1 MMSKILKKRTLKIR
15 ICCFALCCLMIL
27 GAFPRPTAA
36 HNKVVHEGMTV
47 RALLLMMNVARSSSI
62 KLSINDG
69 FGDPPEG
76 VSAAEWQSFQ
86 DDITK
91 SFIELKKMAG
101 VTLTSNSPLEG
112 TEVLAKKLSF
122 AASEPDYHI
131 DDVHLFTKLSN
142 AGGQSWLDKAADTGI
157 KGGAGIILIPFIC
170 AGLCIGD
177 LFGLSDCD
185 DCLDKAKEFGNKVP
199 TPSDLKNLI
208 PGFGDDT
215 SEEYVGLWH
224 FINMSDSPVIDN
236 DYDDHQ
242 GILYERA
249 GPFGVPGSVD
259 ILIMVGSDLVG
270 KSVNGEKSDGVK
282 RYQMTQANDFF
293 FDGDSYSNTIF
304 RSNFE
309 WEKYSL
315 GHTVFS
321 SVDNFALWGWRDF
334 RNNIDPNSENRFL
347 KLGYSLHAL
356 GDATVPMHVTGTTSW
371 GHRAYEDAQEKLW
384 DEINSKMS
392 DKAILIQA
400 FKYRQQIQNW
410 RADGHSGDIPMRHL
424 VRTVAQNTYDYS
436 MLKQLSTT
444 NFWPF
449 KDEASLQFLIGKAS
463 DTIKNDAVDMYKNFP
478 NAVGL
483 VNPLMEDG
491 VAAEL
496 AVLMSAPEG
505 VLVAQQN
512 SPGYFDNAS
521 FMKANWSVNENNRN
535 STAKTA
541 LPTATTFPVETNET
555 PATGSQVDYYNA
567 VRADYQR
574 LARLLVNDKIS
585 PAEYLQRVWDRTR
598 KSDTAR
604 RDAKF
609 AEELE
614 RGDKDGDLIPDTR
627 DRCPNTPPANATD
640 NCGCALRE
648 PLPKAPSRGDMQK
661 LFKQMNIMVNPQCNP
676 ASSPVTP
683 RPLTAGVSNV
693 GDKFR
698 NPTFS
703 VLPVEN
709 QPSGCP
715 VYYEFAVRFGNV
727 FEGNKAILPVNAERE
742 VVFRHTDGQ
751 LLGSNSQKRMLF
763 RIMREPEP
771 DSKEQKFMITAWVRY
786 NDYQWRVRAVNGNGM
801 SSAWSEWQKF
811 DSTEPVQ

>member
-1 MMSKILKKRTLKIR
+1 MSKMLKKQTLKIR

-27 GAFPRPTAA
+27 ETFPRPAAA

-47 RALLLMMNVARSSSI
+47 RALLLMMKSSSI
-62 KLSINDG
+62 KLSINEG
-69 FGDPPEG
+69 FGNPPEG
-76 VSAAEWQSFQ
+76 VSAAEWKSFQ
-86 DDITK
+86 DDIVK
-91 SFIELKKMAG
+91 SFIELKKMVG
-101 VTLTSNSPLEG
+101 VTLTTNNSLEG
-112 TEVLAKKLSF
+112 TEVLAEKLSF

-142 AGGQSWLDKAADTGI
+142 AAGQSWLDKAADTGI
-157 KGGAGIILIPFIC
+157 KGGAGVILIPFIC

-185 DCLDKAKEFGNKVP
+185 DCLDKAKQFGNKVP

-215 SEEYVGLWH
+215 DEDYVGLWH
-224 FINMSDSPVIDN
+224 FINMSDNPTIEN

-321 SVDNFALWGWRDF
+321 SVDNFALWGWRGF
-334 RNNIDPNSENRFL
+334 RNNTEPNPANRFL
-347 KLGYSLHAL
+347 KLGYSLHAI

-371 GHRAYEDAQEKLW
+371 GHRAYENAQEELW
-384 DEINSKMS
+384 DEINSQMS
-392 DKAILIQA
+392 DKAILAQA
-400 FKYRQQIQNW
+400 FKYRQQIQSW
-410 RADGHSGDIPMRHL
+410 RAEGHPGDIPMRHL
-424 VRTVAQNTYDYS
+424 VRAVARNTYDYS
-436 MLKQLSTT
+436 MLQQLSTKT
-444 NFWPF
+444 FWPF
-449 KDEASLQFLIGKAS
+449 NDEASLLFFSGKA
-463 DTIKNDAVDMYKNFP
+463 DDNYKTVAVDMYKYFP

-483 VNPLMEDG
+483 VKPLMEDG
-491 VAAEL
+491 IAAEL

-505 VLVAQQN
+505 VLVAQN
-512 SPGYFDNAS
+512 SPGYFNNPS
-521 FMKANWSVNENNRN
+521 FLKANWSANENNLN
-535 STAKTA
+535 SNAKTA
-541 LPTATTFPVETNET
+541 PPVETNET
-555 PATGSQVDYYNA
+555 PATDSQVDYYNA
-567 VRADYQR
+567 VRSDYRR
-574 LARLLVNDKIS
+574 LASLLINDKIS

-609 AEELE
+609 AEELG

-627 DRCPNTPPANATD
+627 DRCPNTPPADATD
-640 NCGCALRE
+640 NCGCTLRE
-648 PLPKAPSRGDMQK
+648 PLPKAPSRRDMQK

-676 ASSPVTP
+676 ASSPETP
-683 RPLTAGVSNV
+683 RPLTAGVSSLGTSV
-693 GDKFR
+693 R

-709 QPSGCP
+709 QPAGCP
-715 VYYEFAVRFGNV
+715 VYYEFAVRFDNV

-751 LLGSNSQKRMLF
+751 LLVSNNQKRMLF
-763 RIMREPEP
+763 RILRDLEPNV
-771 DSKEQKFMITAWVRY
+771 KEQKFMMTAWGRY
-786 NDYQWRVRAVNGNGM
+786 DDYRWRVRAVNGNGM

-811 DSTEPVQ
+811 DATAPV